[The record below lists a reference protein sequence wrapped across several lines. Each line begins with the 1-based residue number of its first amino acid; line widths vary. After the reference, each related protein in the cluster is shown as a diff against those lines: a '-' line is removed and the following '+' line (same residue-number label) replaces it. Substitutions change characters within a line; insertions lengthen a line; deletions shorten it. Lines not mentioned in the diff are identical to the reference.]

1 MKACG
6 YTVLLAYL
14 ATVYLG
20 ASIYYMVSTQ
30 SLGTPFKDSLTYE
43 QKEIM
48 KNSSKKRKMVFMNGV
63 GLTMLIL
70 VFTRPFSK
78 C

>member
-14 ATVYLG
+14 ATVHLG
-20 ASIYYMVSTQ
+20 ASIYYMVSTR
-30 SLGTPFKDSLTYE
+30 SLGTPFKDSLTQE
-43 QKEIM
+43 QKAIM
-48 KNSSKKRKMVFMNGV
+48 KISAKKRKMAFMNGV
-63 GLTMLIL
+63 GLTLLVL